1 MTLNDIKS
9 ILVSENIACSVT
21 QIAKLAGI
29 DAPSE
34 VLREM
39 TDTCFD
45 AVECGELRCLTI
57 VDTGKHFFA
66 A

>member
-1 MTLNDIKS
+1 MTLNEIKT
-9 ILVSENIACSVT
+9 ILVSEKTACSIK
-21 QIAKLAGI
+21 QIANLAGI
-29 DAPSE
+29 DATSE

-39 TDTCFD
+39 KDTCFD

-57 VDTGKHFFA
+57 VDTGKQFFA